1 MISIIIPIYIANKKL
16 LEIVERCLRSLEM
29 STDKLYDLVTVD
41 DDSPIPY
48 PATIKHKFNTGYAK
62 SVNDGLRTAKGDV
75 LIVANDDIEF
85 VEGTLEKL
93 SKILEDTSIGIASLP
108 TSDEDIQLTGGY
120 VEDAKFGSIWAT
132 RRDVLESVGLLDED
146 FPHYFNDTEFYQRV
160 RKQYRI
166 VKDTSLVIPHIGKA
180 TYSIVDPNDELYHQ
194 AMKKYEAKF
203 GRID

>member
-16 LEIVERCLRSLEM
+16 LEVVERCIRSLEM
-29 STDKLYDLVTVD
+29 STNELYDLVTVD
-41 DDSPIPY
+41 DESPISY

-62 SVNDGLRTAKGDV
+62 SVNDGFRAAKGDI

-85 VEGTLEKL
+85 VEGTIEKL
-93 SKILEDTSIGIASLP
+93 LKMLEDTSIGIASLP
-108 TSDEDIQLTGGY
+108 TSDEDTRLTGGY
-120 VEDAKFGSIWAT
+120 IEDAKFGSIWAT
-132 RRDVLESVGLLDED
+132 RRDVLENVGLLDED

-180 TYSIVDPNDELYHQ
+180 TYSIVDPSDELYHQ
-194 AMKKYEAKF
+194 ALKKYEQKF
-203 GRID
+203 GKID